1 MEFCFGNI
9 VISLSTITVH
19 ILWPITMFD
28 NVKLLISDSLFR
40 TPRLYQLNKYQ
51 HIYNQLYNVI
61 YILSHYIMF
70 RLCNSFDEGLSR
82 VIDII
87 GII

>member
-28 NVKLLISDSLFR
+28 NGFQEKNYLSVTHYLEHLD
-40 TPRLYQLNKYQ
+40 
-51 HIYNQLYNVI
+51 
-61 YILSHYIMF
+61 YI
-70 RLCNSFDEGLSR
+70 N
-82 VIDII
+82 
-87 GII
+87 